1 MKLFDRLVVLTL
13 PLAPKKLVGWVAS
26 RYVSGASVADAVAAV
41 RKLNEEGAVATVDI
55 LGESVS
61 ERDKAEKVVEEYVK
75 LFEIIDAEGIDSNV
89 SIKPTMLG
97 LEFDEQFCKQSI
109 DRIAAAA
116 AKYGNFM
123 RIDMEDRTCTDATIR
138 IYNELQAKYGN
149 LGTVFQ
155 SYMRRTLDDIGDLPS
170 EGANIR
176 LCKGIYI
183 EPREVAWKG
192 YETVRANFV
201 AALDKLFR
209 QKVYVGV
216 ATHDEYLICRACE
229 LVERYGLTTDQF
241 EFQMLLGVDPQLR
254 RLLLD
259 RGFKV
264 RIYVPYGKDWYP
276 YSIRRLRE
284 NPTVARHVIRAILS
298 GN

>member
-1 MKLFDRLVVLTL
+1 MKLFDRLVVLSL
-13 PLAPKKLVGWVAS
+13 PLAPKKVVGWVAS
-26 RYVSGASVADAVAAV
+26 RYVSGSSVADAVTAV

-61 ERDKAEKVVEEYVK
+61 VRDKAEEVVDEYVK
-75 LFEIIDAEGIDSNV
+75 LFDVIESEGIDSNV

-97 LEFDEQFCKQSI
+97 LDIDEELCKANI
-109 DRIAAAA
+109 ARIAAAA
-116 AKYGNFM
+116 AKYGNFV

-138 IYNELQAKYGN
+138 IYNDLQAKYGN

-155 SYMRRTLDDIGDLPS
+155 TYMRRTLDDIGDLPD

-176 LCKGIYI
+176 RCKGIYI
-183 EPREVAWKG
+183 EPREAAWKG

-201 AALDKLFR
+201 AALDKLLR
-209 QKVYVGV
+209 QKVYVGI

-229 LVERYGLTTDQF
+229 LVERYGLTTDQY

-259 RGFKV
+259 RGYRV
-264 RIYVPYGKDWYP
+264 RVYVPYGKDWYP

-284 NPTVARHVIRAILS
+284 NPTIARHVIRAILS